1 MTTQIHAYKENYGKV
16 QVPLKTIG
24 KIITL
29 CRDKIYFDLE
39 SLETFD
45 LDCVCSISARK
56 DVIPSNPAVLEVLSY
71 AGKSYF
77 DHESYLTLLRI
88 EGDSLRENFEGLIK
102 LLEEQK

>member
-1 MTTQIHAYKENYGKV
+1 MTLQIKDYRENAGRV
-16 QVPLKTIG
+16 QVPFKTIG
-24 KIITL
+24 KIVTL
-29 CRDKIYFDLE
+29 CRDKIYSELE
-39 SLETFD
+39 SSERFD
-45 LDCVCSISARK
+45 LDCVCSVSARN
-56 DVIPSNPAVLEVLSY
+56 DVIPSSPAVLEVLSY